1 MGQTKPKYNIFCINA
16 MYIST
21 QNYLFKVVSSSN
33 NKMGRSQDLS
43 LLIEWHLVMKIHMDK
58 MNVS

>member
-1 MGQTKPKYNIFCINA
+1 